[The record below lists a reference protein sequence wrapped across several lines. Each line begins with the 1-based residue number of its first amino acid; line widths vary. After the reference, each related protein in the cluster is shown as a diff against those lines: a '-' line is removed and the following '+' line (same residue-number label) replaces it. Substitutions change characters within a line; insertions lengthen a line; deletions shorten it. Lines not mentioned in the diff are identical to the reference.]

1 MQPFK
6 YGQTIAKW
14 LLRITLVLYLFLGN
28 INRIS
33 PINFESVRFYV
44 ALIFVIFAVLLLV
57 GGFLSKPGLT
67 VISGLIIFL
76 LSSYQL
82 IISFN
87 GRIDQGL
94 VLYLFPLSIGFVF
107 LCQGNK

>member
-6 YGQTIAKW
+6 YGQVVALW
-14 LLRITLVLYLFLGN
+14 LLRITLTIYLFLGY

-44 ALIFVIFAVLLLV
+44 AFAFIIFAVLLLV

-67 VISGLIIFL
+67 VVSGLVIFI
-76 LSSYQL
+76 LSGYQFVV
-82 IISFN
+82 SFD
-87 GRIDQGL
+87 GRIDLDL
-94 VLYLFPLSIGFVF
+94 VMHLFPMSIGFFF
-107 LCQGNK
+107 LSQGNK